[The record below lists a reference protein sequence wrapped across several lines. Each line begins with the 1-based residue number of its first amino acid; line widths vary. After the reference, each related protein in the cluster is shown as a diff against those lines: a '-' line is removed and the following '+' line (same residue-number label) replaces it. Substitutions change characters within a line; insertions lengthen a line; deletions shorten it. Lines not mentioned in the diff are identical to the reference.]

1 MPEQVPYATQEVIRQ
16 VAQRLK
22 LFELFEYSEVL
33 ESLDALLSQRDDL
46 LKACE
51 EIAKG
56 EGRFAE
62 SQLEHASNT
71 IEDMKEIAN
80 AAIAKSKG
88 EKDA

>member
-1 MPEQVPYATQEVIRQ
+1 MYDKNDWREI
-16 VAQRLK
+16 
-22 LFELFEYSEVL
+22 L
-33 ESLDALLSQRDDL
+33 ESLEALLSQRDDL